1 MGFKMAKEFEPT
13 NKKPKSEI
21 DDDELVVI
29 ETENNCFDGYPS
41 VGRRYPKLKRSV

>member
-21 DDDELVVI
+21 DDDDLVVI
-29 ETENNCFDGYPS
+29 ENENNCFDGYPS